1 MSWAAVCLAG
11 ALLVAAD
18 RARVVRRAGLAG
30 SERAAPHRSSGP
42 ADPLAV
48 AAALD
53 VFAACLASGMA
64 VASAAAATVPSAP
77 PSLAGVL
84 GRAAELLA
92 VGADAATAW
101 STHDTTDRHVE
112 ALTRLAR
119 RSATSGAALAQGVV
133 ELAEQSRQD
142 AGDTARAAG
151 ERASILIAGPLGLC
165 YLPAFLCLGV
175 VPVVMGLARDVLTM
189 GVT

>member
-1 MSWAAVCLAG
+1 MCLAG
-11 ALLVAAD
+11 ALLLAVDGAWV
-18 RARVVRRAGLAG
+18 RRRAGLVAQDRT
-30 SERAAPHRSSGP
+30 EHRRTNGP
-42 ADPLAV
+42 VDPLAL

-53 VFAACLASGMA
+53 VFAACLTSGMA
-64 VASAAAATVPSAP
+64 VAGAAAATAASAP
-77 PSLAGVL
+77 QPLAGVL

-92 VGADAATAW
+92 VGADASTAW
-101 STHDTTDRHVE
+101 SGHDATDRHVD

-119 RSATSGAALAQGVV
+119 RSAASGAALAQGVA

-142 AGDTARAAG
+142 AGDAARSAG
-151 ERASILIAGPLGLC
+151 ERASVLIAGPLGLC

-175 VPVVMGLARDVLTM
+175 VPVVMGLARNVLTM